1 MEITGRL
8 TSDAVIAD
16 VTNTDRKVVNFTVA
30 INDRYRAK
38 GSTETKE
45 YVTYINCAY
54 WMGTG
59 VAKLLTKGSCVTVT
73 GRLHLNTYLDR
84 EGKAKGAIR
93 CHANDIKVLLSK
105 KQGNATNT
113 TNITAVPAGGLTEP
127 LDDLPF

>member
-38 GSTETKE
+38 RSTETKE

-54 WMGTG
+54 WMGTA

-73 GRLHLNTYLDR
+73 GRLHQNTYLDR

-93 CHANDIKVLLSK
+93 CHVNDIKVLLSK
-105 KQGNATNT
+105 KAGAVVVPLS
-113 TNITAVPAGGLTEP
+113 VPAHELTKP